1 MNTLDQKNYLLQK
14 YIEEGLLNSDFS
26 KVEDCWFDPFIY
38 LIDSC
43 IPICTQ
49 CNSDFE
55 IFKSSNIQHNME
67 VELKHPKACL
77 WGDYFIK
84 KIKNI
89 CPTAKIVRKK
99 KR

>member
-14 YIEEGLLNSDFS
+14 YIEEGLLNLDS
-26 KVEDCWFDPFIY
+26 WFDPFIY
-38 LIDSC
+38 PNEDY

-49 CNSDFE
+49 CNLDFE
-55 IFKSSNIQHNME
+55 NFKTSNIQGNME

-77 WGDYFIK
+77 WCDYFIK